1 MAEGSGS
8 AHMEIAIEGL
18 RKTYRPRRGIG
29 RKKPPREALAGID
42 LRITAGTFGLL
53 GPNGAG
59 KTTLMRILATL
70 LSPTGG
76 RVTID
81 GEDLAACGDK
91 VRRVLGYLPQD
102 FRAFPNLKV
111 KEFLD
116 YSAIMRGML
125 DRKQRQEAIDI
136 VVESTGLEE
145 VQGRRIRKLS
155 GGMHRRVGVAQALL
169 GPPGLLIIDEPT
181 VGLDPE
187 ERIRLRNELARIGV
201 DCTIVLST
209 HIVGDISSSCERMAI
224 LDEGRIVFDGS
235 PSKLLAEGEG
245 HVWEFS
251 IPEQELDAAKSQYRI
266 VRTVASGGELV
277 IRVVGDR
284 PQRDGVKEIPPT
296 LEDAYMLLM
305 GERPEDESELVLA
318 GDGA

>member
-1 MAEGSGS
+1 
-8 AHMEIAIEGL
+8 MEIAIEGL
-18 RKTYRPRRGIG
+18 KKTYRLRSGIG
-29 RKKPPREALAGID
+29 RKKAPREALAGID
-42 LRITAGTFGLL
+42 LRIQAGTFGLL

-81 GEDLAACGDK
+81 GQDLTTCGDK
-91 VRRVLGYLPQD
+91 VRRALGYLPQD
-102 FRAFPNLKV
+102 FHGFPNLKV

-116 YSAIMRGML
+116 YAGVMRGML
-125 DRKQRQEAIDI
+125 NRRQRREAVEI
-136 VVESTGLEE
+136 VIESTGLSE
-145 VQGRRIRKLS
+145 VRTRRLRKLS

-187 ERIRLRNELARIGV
+187 ERIRLRTELARIGV
-201 DCTIVLST
+201 ECTIILST
-209 HIVGDISSSCERMAI
+209 HIVGDISSGCERMAV
-224 LDEGRIVFDGS
+224 LDEGRIVYDGS
-235 PSKLLAEGEG
+235 PSKLLAQGKG

-251 IPEQELDAAKSQYRI
+251 IPEQEIDVAKTQYRI
-266 VRTVASGGELV
+266 VRTVASGGQLE
-277 IRVVGDR
+277 IRVIGDKPR
-284 PQRDGVKEIPPT
+284 RDGVKEAAPT

-305 GERPEDESELVLA
+305 GERSPEEEAPVPA
-318 GDGA
+318 GDEA